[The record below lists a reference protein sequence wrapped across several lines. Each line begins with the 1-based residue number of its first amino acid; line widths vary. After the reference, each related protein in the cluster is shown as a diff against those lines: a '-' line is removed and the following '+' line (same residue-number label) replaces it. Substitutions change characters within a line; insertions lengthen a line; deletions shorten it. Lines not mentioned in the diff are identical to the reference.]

1 MSSKRVSKKS
11 SRYADYFEPE
21 EIDCKRKRNGDDN
34 EFDDMVPVPEDLADV
49 LKKKTTKQKPK
60 IDCKRK
66 KKDDG
71 DDDKFDDD
79 LVPEPEDLTDVL
91 KKKTTKQKPKGKGVQ
106 REKDRN
112 QTISKAEEKRT
123 VQWAAIKAQKMQ
135 AKAMFASYKIKAS
148 PMMSK
153 GKASNIQFEENRQ
166 R

>member
-21 EIDCKRKRNGDDN
+21 EIDCKRKRKDDGDDD
-34 EFDDMVPVPEDLADV
+34 EFDDDMVPVPEDLADV

-71 DDDKFDDD
+71 DDDEFDDD

-112 QTISKAEEKRT
+112 QKISKAEKKRA
-123 VQWAAIKAQKMQ
+123 VQRAAIKAQKMQ
-135 AKAMFASYKIKAS
+135 AEAMFASYKIKA
-148 PMMSK
+148 
-153 GKASNIQFEENRQ
+153 ENCQ

>member
-21 EIDCKRKRNGDDN
+21 EIDCKRK
-34 EFDDMVPVPEDLADV
+34 
-49 LKKKTTKQKPK
+49 
-60 IDCKRK
+60 

-71 DDDKFDDD
+71 DDDEFDDD
-79 LVPEPEDLTDVL
+79 LVPELKDLTDVL

-112 QTISKAEEKRT
+112 QKISKAEKKRA
-123 VQWAAIKAQKMQ
+123 VQRAAIKAQKMQ

-148 PMMSK
+148 PMMSQ